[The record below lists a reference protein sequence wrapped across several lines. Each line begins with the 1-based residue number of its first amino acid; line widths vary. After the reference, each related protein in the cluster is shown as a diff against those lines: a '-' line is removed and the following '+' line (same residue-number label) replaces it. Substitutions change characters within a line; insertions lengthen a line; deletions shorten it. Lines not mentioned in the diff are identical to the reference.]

1 MALPVL
7 PDIPT
12 AAQAGQVLYYYHCMP
27 CHGDRG
33 QGLTD
38 EWRQVWV
45 EDHQNCWGRGCHAG
59 RLGDEGFPLPRVIP
73 GVIGGAQGL
82 NEFSRATDLEAYLRL
97 THPPQ
102 RPGGL
107 ADEDYRDLTAYLW
120 EANSRQPPQVEA
132 PSASGLTGPTLAILG
147 GLLLAAWGAASRPRR
162 RGENPGRETR
172 RTGASV

>member
-1 MALPVL
+1 MPPISRTQPRAAAAMDRGAGLALETGRAILALRSRPAPVRPGPGRGGDAPWALPIL
-7 PDIPT
+7 PESPT

-82 NEFSRATDLEAYLRL
+82 NEFSRATALEA
-97 THPPQ
+97 
-102 RPGGL
+102 
-107 ADEDYRDLTAYLW
+107 
-120 EANSRQPPQVEA
+120 
-132 PSASGLTGPTLAILG
+132 
-147 GLLLAAWGAASRPRR
+147 
-162 RGENPGRETR
+162 
-172 RTGASV
+172 